1 MYTKYTK
8 IVCFL
13 HSEARFEKII
23 AMNIAVESKI
33 TIVNNI
39 KNPLSRM
46 SERSCQVI
54 CSSFFSPVS
63 SDEDENS
70 STSSTVESPTFRC
83 ERQLCRFQQI
93 NLATT
98 ETRRSRVVL
107 GMGSSSVPKLK
118 FSTRMVHST
127 EMEDSARMK
136 TRYIAKKKNK
146 FQNST

>member
-1 MYTKYTK
+1 
-8 IVCFL
+8 
-13 HSEARFEKII
+13 
-23 AMNIAVESKI
+23 MNIAVESKI
-33 TIVNNI
+33 TIVNNM
-39 KNPLSRM
+39 KNALSRM

-136 TRYIAKKKNK
+136 TRYIAEKKNI
-146 FQNST
+146 FQNSTWTSYKEFLQLAF